1 MAIILEQPMLFK
13 RAKTGKIQSYR
24 ILTKHGK
31 APGEVVI
38 VKQTGQLEGK
48 KTSHEESITKGKN
61 IGRANETTPTQQAIF
76 QMQSDWQKKKD
87 EGYKDLLELG
97 YSNPGISITA
107 ADTPNNFKDV
117 SDFLQK
123 NLPEFNTDAS
133 GNMKPMLALPI
144 EKVKEDSIE
153 FPVFVQPKL
162 DGVRCLAIIS
172 ATEIKLL
179 SRGGKF
185 YKVPHIQNELKK
197 LRILLLTPSDTIILD
212 GEIYNHEM
220 EFEDIVSAVKA
231 IKSNTMKL
239 KYCVYDLAETG
250 VIDFANRFEG
260 LNVLFAE
267 DLNKDIITLVPT
279 KTVHSMEEINRFHEK
294 CVSSG
299 YEGAMVRLSS
309 GLYEFGARSRSL
321 LKVKKFDETEYKLL
335 KFDTSGHRGV
345 RDIKA
350 ICEGPEG
357 SKFSASMNGTLAHKQ
372 SLLDDWNAGKIK
384 KGDLVTVEHF
394 GLTNGSLPR
403 FPKGKAIRNYE

>member
-107 ADTPNNFKDV
+107 ADNPNNFKDV

-144 EKVKEDSIE
+144 EEVKESSIE

-179 SRGGKF
+179 SRKGKF

-197 LRILLLTPSDTIILD
+197 LRGFLSTPTDQIILD

-220 EFEDIVSAVKA
+220 EFEDIVSGVKA
-231 IKSNTMKL
+231 TKAITMKL
-239 KYCVYDLAETG
+239 KYCVYDMAEYT
-250 VIDFANRFEG
+250 IQFKHRLEA
-260 LNVLFAE
+260 LTALFIE
-267 DLNKDIITLVPT
+267 NINKDIIALVPT
-279 KTVHSMEEINRFHEK
+279 QSVNSMDTVNKFHTACIK
-294 CVSSG
+294 KG

-321 LKVKKFDETEYKLL
+321 LKVKKFDETEYPLI
-335 KFDTSGHRGV
+335 KFTANGHRGIQ
-345 RDIKA
+345 DLKA
-350 ICEGPEG
+350 VVKTEGGKAEV
-357 SKFSASMNGTLAHKQ
+357 SMNGTISHKTAIMAN
-372 SLLDDWNAGKIK
+372 WEAGKIPV
-384 KGDLVTVEHF
+384 GSLITVKHF
-394 GLTNGSLPR
+394 GLTNGNQPR

>member
-1 MAIILEQPMLFK
+1 MGIILEQPMLFK

-31 APGEVVI
+31 APGEAVI

-48 KTSHEESITKGKN
+48 KTEHQESLTKGKN
-61 IGRANETTPTQQAIF
+61 IGRSNETTAVQQAIF

-87 EGYKDLLELG
+87 EGYKDLAELG
-97 YSNPGISITA
+97 YSNPTLSVTA
-107 ADTPNNFKDV
+107 VMNPDHIKPL
-117 SDFLQK
+117 SDFLQRK
-123 NLPEFNTDAS
+123 LPQFNTDAS

-162 DGVRCLAIIS
+162 DGVRCLAIIT
-172 ATEIKLL
+172 ATEVKLL

-185 YKVPHIQNELKK
+185 YKVPHIQTELKK
-197 LRILLLTPSDTIILD
+197 LRIFLTSPSDQIILD
-212 GEIYNHEM
+212 GEIYNHLM
-220 EFEDIVSAVKA
+220 EFEEIVSAVKS
-231 IKSNTMKL
+231 IKASTMTL
-239 KYCVYDLAETG
+239 KYCVYDLAEK
-250 VIDFANRFEG
+250 
-260 LNVLFAE
+260 E
-267 DLNKDIITLVPT
+267 DIGFGERLKRLSHYFTLAMNSSIVFVPT
-279 KTVHSMEEINRFHEK
+279 HTVNSMAEVSKFHEK
-294 CVSSG
+294 CISSN
-299 YEGAMVRLSS
+299 YEGAMVRLAD
-309 GLYEFGARSRSL
+309 GRYEFGARSRSL

-335 KFDTSGHRGV
+335 KFDASGHRGV
-345 RDIKA
+345 QDIKA
-350 ICEGPEG
+350 VCEGPEG
-357 SKFSASMNGTLAHKQ
+357 SKFSAPMNGTLAHKQ